1 MRSPGR
7 FLRSVFSKIASLA
20 REVRKSQLSGWHQG
34 ERIDQLVLTDGDCV
48 NLAPKVALRF
58 ASIPLTKK
66 FLPI

>member
-1 MRSPGR
+1 MGREKVCGGQNDRKIDMESPNG
-7 FLRSVFSKIASLA
+7 VMY
-20 REVRKSQLSGWHQG
+20 QG
-34 ERIDQLVLTDGDCV
+34 ERIDQLVPTDGDCV